1 MIHDLDPLNAE
12 EFRKYRVPNN
22 QGVDQGANTNWL
34 DEITRTGLAHQH
46 TVTLSGGNS
55 RSNYRATI
63 DFKDATGVDIRSDR
77 KEYGARFLLIIQ
89 LKVVC

>member
-63 DFKDATGVDIRSDR
+63 DFKDATGWIFVLIV
-77 KEYGARFLLIIQ
+77 KNMGLVFLLIIQ